1 IKNMDFEAYKKYALP
16 YVDQAVKRD
25 VDKDKILELMKT
37 RIEVFPDIPEKIDFF
52 DELPEY
58 DVAMYTHK
66 KMKTNSEIALEVLK
80 ETLPILEAQED
91 YSLDALHDLIMKYIG
106 EKGVKNGVVLWPLR
120 TAVSGKQS
128 TPGGAFEI
136 MEILGK
142 EESLAR
148 IRKGIEKLEA

>member
-1 IKNMDFEAYKKYALP
+1 MLRSHTVFSQASWQIYTDTDTISEAI
-16 YVDQAVKRD
+16 
-25 VDKDKILELMKT
+25 DKILELVRT
-37 RIEVFPDIPEKIDFF
+37 RIEVFPDIAEKIDF
-52 DELPEY
+52 LNKMPEY
-58 DVAMYTHK
+58 DVEMYTHK

-80 ETLPILEAQED
+80 ETLPILEEQTD
-91 YSLDALHDLIMKYIG
+91 YSAAGLHDRIMKYIE

-142 EESLAR
+142 EESLRR
-148 IRKGIEKLEA
+148 IRLGIQKLEA